1 MDPDTT
7 KRQGGGKSPTKF
19 LERPEPKGKEARRED
34 PNGTPVED
42 LDSLE
47 DQEFQDK
54 GDGADKEGWP
64 QEPARKDPKADP
76 KKKDSRAGDTGDC
89 AC

>member
-19 LERPEPKGKEARRED
+19 MERPAPKGRETREE
-34 PNGTPVED
+34 NGRPAED
-42 LDSLE
+42 LGSLE

-64 QEPARKDPKADP
+64 QEPAKKDPKQDP
-76 KKKDSRAGDTGDC
+76 KRKDSRTGDTGDC